1 MANMTI
7 SFIATAGTV
16 ASTGPTLNAS
26 QETRY
31 SDWAWK
37 TFPQLNPDGSTKPKN
52 NSNIALAIK
61 DHHAQLWQGIVD
73 AVKQDERITAYEAA
87 LATVVELPG
96 GVT

>member
-16 ASTGPTLNAS
+16 ASTGPTLDAA

-31 SDWAWK
+31 SDWVWK
-37 TFPQLNPDGSTKPKN
+37 TFPQLNPDGTTKPKN
-52 NSNIALAIK
+52 NPNIAQAIR
-61 DHHAQLWQGIVD
+61 DHHAQLWRGIVE

-96 GVT
+96 DVT